1 MSASTTRARRLSRR
15 AMLQV
20 ATDEVLPASDLPDK
34 RQGEMAPLVHVDE
47 ALLETLQEVFA
58 GTSLMSDQRKVR
70 AVVTLRGHVDV
81 AWQQTRD
88 AFLEIGRALN
98 EVDAVLDE
106 EEQESLKRGFRKL
119 FPFSETVASQFR
131 VIARAVDAGHI
142 RKDALPG
149 SYGTAYQMALLNSEQ
164 RQIAEK
170 EGLIR
175 PTVSRNAL
183 IEFRKL
189 HEGVV
194 PRQARG
200 PDPAKMWAELGR
212 LERSEVKLS
221 KALEGVRKRITEIR
235 QLLALEDE
243 A

>member
-1 MSASTTRARRLSRR
+1 MKTARARGFSRR

-20 ATDEVLPASDLPDK
+20 DTDTDLSIISLPDK
-34 RQGEMAPLVHVDE
+34 RQTEMAPLVHVDE
-47 ALLETLQEVFA
+47 TLLATLQDVFA
-58 GTSLMSDQRKVR
+58 GTELMSDQRKVR
-70 AVVTLRGHVDV
+70 AVITLRGQVDV

-106 EEQESLKRGFRKL
+106 VEQESLKRGFRRL

-142 RKDALPG
+142 TKEALPG

-164 RQIAEK
+164 RKIAEK

-189 HEGVV
+189 HDGVV
-194 PRQARG
+194 SRTARG
-200 PDPAKMWAELGR
+200 PDPAKMRAELGR
-212 LERSEVKLS
+212 LERSEVKLAR
-221 KALEGVRKRITEIR
+221 ALDSVRTRIHEI
-235 QLLALEDE
+235 QELLALKDE
-243 A
+243 G

>member
-1 MSASTTRARRLSRR
+1 MKTARARGLSRR

-20 ATDEVLPASDLPDK
+20 DTDTDLSTASLPDK
-34 RQGEMAPLVHVDE
+34 RQIEMAPLVHVDE
-47 ALLETLQEVFA
+47 TLLATLQDVFA
-58 GTSLMSDQRKVR
+58 GTGLMSDQRKVR
-70 AVVTLRGHVDV
+70 AVITLRGQVDV

-106 EEQESLKRGFRKL
+106 AEQESLKRGFRKL

-142 RKDALPG
+142 TKEALPG

-164 RQIAEK
+164 RRIAEK
-170 EGLIR
+170 GGLIR

-189 HEGVV
+189 HDGVV
-194 PRQARG
+194 PRTARG
-200 PDPAKMWAELGR
+200 PDPAKMRAELGR
-212 LERSEVKLS
+212 LERSEVKLAR
-221 KALEGVRKRITEIR
+221 ALDNVRKRIHEIR
-235 QLLALEDE
+235 ELLALKDE
-243 A
+243 G

>member
-1 MSASTTRARRLSRR
+1 MKTARARGLSRR

-20 ATDEVLPASDLPDK
+20 DTDADLSTASLPDK
-34 RQGEMAPLVHVDE
+34 RQIEMAPLVHVDE
-47 ALLETLQEVFA
+47 TLLATLQDVFA
-58 GTSLMSDQRKVR
+58 GTGLMSDQRKVR
-70 AVVTLRGHVDV
+70 AVITLRGHVDV

-106 EEQESLKRGFRKL
+106 AEQESLKRGFRKL

-142 RKDALPG
+142 TKEALPG

-164 RQIAEK
+164 RRIAEK

-189 HEGVV
+189 HDGVV
-194 PRQARG
+194 PRTARG
-200 PDPAKMWAELGR
+200 PDPAKMRAELGR
-212 LERSEVKLS
+212 LERSEVKLAR
-221 KALEGVRKRITEIR
+221 ALDSVRKRIREIR
-235 QLLALEDE
+235 ELLALKDE
-243 A
+243 E

>member
-1 MSASTTRARRLSRR
+1 MKTARARGLSRR

-20 ATDEVLPASDLPDK
+20 DTDADLSAVSLSDK
-34 RQGEMAPLVHVDE
+34 RQTEMAPLVHVDE
-47 ALLETLQEVFA
+47 ALLATLQDIFA
-58 GTSLMSDQRKVR
+58 GTGLMSDQRKVR
-70 AVVTLRGHVDV
+70 AVITLRGQVDV

-106 EEQESLKRGFRKL
+106 AEQESLKRGFRKL

-142 RKDALPG
+142 TKEVLPG

-164 RQIAEK
+164 RRLAAK

-189 HEGVV
+189 HDGVV
-194 PRQARG
+194 PRTARG
-200 PDPAKMWAELGR
+200 PDPAKMRAELGR
-212 LERSEVKLS
+212 LERSEVKLTR
-221 KALEGVRKRITEIR
+221 ALDSVRKRIREIR
-235 QLLALEDE
+235 ELLALKDED
-243 A
+243 

>member
-1 MSASTTRARRLSRR
+1 
-15 AMLQV
+15 MLQV
-20 ATDEVLPASDLPDK
+20 DTDEELPATSLPDK

-47 ALLETLQEVFA
+47 ALLATLQEVFA
-58 GTSLMSDQRKVR
+58 GTALMTDQRKVR
-70 AVVTLRGHVDV
+70 AVITLRGQVDV

-88 AFLEIGRALN
+88 AFLEIGRALT
-98 EVDAVLDE
+98 EVDAVLDK

-131 VIARAVDAGHI
+131 VIARAVDAGQI
-142 RKDALPG
+142 PKDALPG

-164 RQIAEK
+164 RRIAEK

-194 PRQARG
+194 SRAPRG
-200 PDPAKMWAELGR
+200 PDPAKMRAELGR
-212 LERSEVKLS
+212 LERSELKLS
-221 KALEGVRKRITEIR
+221 RALEGVRTRINEIR
-235 QLLALEDE
+235 ELLSLNDLV
-243 A
+243 